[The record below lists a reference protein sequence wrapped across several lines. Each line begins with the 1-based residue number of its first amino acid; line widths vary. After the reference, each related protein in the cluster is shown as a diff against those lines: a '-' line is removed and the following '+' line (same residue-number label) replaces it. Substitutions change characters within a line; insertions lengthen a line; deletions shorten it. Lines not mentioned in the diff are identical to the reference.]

1 MSTCGLS
8 GRLEVVRVVDV
19 REVVIYCLMQASRT
33 STSAHMYEART
44 PLVDVLAPLDVAYEG
59 GSRALFTL
67 LLM

>member
-1 MSTCGLS
+1 MS

-19 REVVIYCLMQASRT
+19 REVVMQASRT
-33 STSAHMYEART
+33 SIVVHMYEART